1 MKLALLVF
9 SIAGLLPTEGTP
21 PWPFQHINKESG
33 LSNSSITAVYMDSHD
48 YVWFG
53 SWDGLNRY
61 DGSSIKIYK
70 PDAFA
75 KNSISNNVIRKFL
88 EDKND
93 NLWVITHRGIN
104 RYDRDEDQFNRYFDE
119 PEDLPFTE
127 YNLHAVLGPDSSVWI
142 SLRGKG
148 ISRFNNASDQF
159 ETVHIGGV
167 EQEWLQNVLDIGSA
181 SGLLYLLGAD
191 GNLVC
196 SLNGKVLFTRQ
207 LGSKPI
213 GYHQF
218 VTIGNK
224 YFVVTSSD
232 NDQLL
237 LYNLTA
243 IEASPLKLKLPNA
256 ISSVSETRN
265 RESLWLGTEL
275 GDVYKITIDHDLAN
289 IADMSEYFPQFAKA
303 QRKILTMTETSQDI
317 LWIGTDGD
325 GIYKFLARTKPFS
338 AVVAGNT
345 QRGDISNSIVR
356 SVFEDDDGTLYIGTR
371 GGGLNIVDG
380 SRKATRVINT
390 SRGLSNNTVLSINKD
405 KQKNIWIGVDGEGID
420 MMQHRTG
427 KIFHFPR
434 DFENKTDIAFN
445 FVYAI
450 CVDAFGDLW
459 LGTSGNGV
467 IQMKVIQTASGKYR
481 LERHNQ
487 ISHHASATTPVTIN
501 SNIVYSIVEETPN
514 ILWFGTR
521 GAGIYR
527 YNSLANR
534 IEEHFHTASAI
545 ENRLIDNDVLSLH
558 VSKNDELWVGTS
570 GGVSRVALSGRSF
583 NNAYY
588 TQRDGLPNNTVH
600 GILSDKENRIWLSTN
615 NGLVMFNPS
624 GKSFKSFD
632 VNDGLQNNEFTD
644 GAFYGSRLSG
654 DMFFGGINGLDVIHP
669 DRMDTTAYF
678 SKLVVNEFQVH
689 NMIVTAG
696 DSSAILEKH
705 VDATSQIVL
714 AHDQNFISFHFT
726 TLDYWNKQRTSYA
739 YFLENFDKAW
749 NYIGQQSVVNLT
761 NIPPGNYILHI
772 NYSNKN
778 NQWSTSPKT
787 INITVTP
794 PFWKSPWAYALYILL
809 LIGLQ
814 VSVVLIIR
822 QRAKVKRAVAMDKFK
837 MQQMQ
842 ELNDYK
848 LRFFTNIAHELRT
861 PLTLIFGPVVSLIRK
876 SGSLWE
882 KNLLKTIYNNSLR
895 LQKLID
901 ELIQFRKIESG
912 KEKLEIVEVDLIS
925 FTHEIVDSFQQYAA
939 ELDVNIEF
947 IPPGESLTG
956 WVDSRK
962 LEKVLINLISNAI
975 KYNTKD
981 GHVEVIINEKNGIA
995 ELIVRDTGI
1004 GIAEEMKDAIFESF
1018 FSNPARNNEPHSKS
1032 AGIGLSLTR
1041 SLVNM
1046 HKGTIDMKSEKGS
1059 GSTFIVCIPIGRE
1072 AYQEIETKTM
1082 LLSTNNLAEK
1092 ISQEFGL
1099 ISPSEETVHSGEAP
1113 AKEYTLLVVDDN
1125 MQIII
1130 LLQSI
1135 LSDKYKIVSATNGED
1150 ALRLLDE
1157 EKIDLVISDVLMAKM
1172 DGLTLCRQIKDNIHT
1187 SHIPVILLTAKAE
1200 IEDRIEGLQV
1210 GADSYIPKPFHPEHL
1225 FIRIERLIRNRE
1237 QVRTRFGNM
1246 AEVELDS
1253 MSTGI
1258 GEKDDAFFL
1267 KITRCIMDH
1276 LSEPEFSADIIAEE
1290 VGMSKTSLYKKVKA
1304 ITGLTPHGL
1313 VKQYRLKKAAD
1324 LLKNSNMSVSA
1335 VIYETGF
1342 NSRSYFYKSFNE
1354 VYHCHPKDFGGAKA
1368 G

>member
-1 MKLALLVF
+1 MKIAAILLTLW
-9 SIAGLLPTEGTP
+9 GLNPTEGTP
-21 PWPFQHINKESG
+21 PWPYQHISKESG
-33 LSNSSITAVYMDSHD
+33 LSNSAITAVYMDSHD

-75 KNSISNNVIRKFL
+75 KNSISNNVVRKFL

-93 NLWVITHRGIN
+93 NLWVVTHQGIN
-104 RYDRDEDQFNRYFDE
+104 RYDRDEDHFNRYFDE
-119 PEDLPFTE
+119 PENLPFSE
-127 YNLHAVLGPDSSVWI
+127 YSLHAVLGPDSNVWI
-142 SLRGKG
+142 TLRGQG
-148 ISRFNNASDQF
+148 ISRFNDTSNKF
-159 ETVHIGGV
+159 EPVRVEGV
-167 EQEWLQNVLDIGSA
+167 EDEWLKNVLDIGSA

-196 SLNGKVLFTRQ
+196 TLNGKVIFTRQ
-207 LGSKPI
+207 LGEKRI

-224 YFVVTSSD
+224 YYVVTSSGD
-232 NDQLL
+232 GQLS
-237 LYNLTA
+237 LYSLTA
-243 IEASPLKLKLPNA
+243 IETSPLEGKLPNA
-256 ISSVSETRN
+256 ISSVSETRDHS
-265 RESLWLGTEL
+265 SLWLGTEL
-275 GDVYKITIDHDLAN
+275 GDIYKLTIKDDKAVVV
-289 IADMSEYFPQFAKA
+289 DMSEYFPQFAKA
-303 QRKILTMTETSQDI
+303 QRKILTMTETSQEI

-356 SVFEDDDGTLYIGTR
+356 SIYEDEDGTLYIGTR
-371 GGGLNIVDG
+371 GGGLNIVDA

-405 KQKNIWIGVDGEGID
+405 KHKNIWIGVDGEGID

-434 DFENKTDIAFN
+434 DFENKVDIAFN
-445 FVYAI
+445 YVYAI
-450 CVDAFGDLW
+450 CIDAFGDVW

-467 IQMKVIQTASGKYR
+467 IQMKIVQTPRGTYR
-481 LERHNQ
+481 LEHHSQ
-487 ISHHASATTPVTIN
+487 ITHYASATTTGVTIN

-527 YNSLANR
+527 YNSLANK
-534 IEEHFHTASAI
+534 IEEHFHTGSAI
-545 ENRLIDNDVLSLH
+545 ENRLVDNDVLSLH

-570 GGVSRVALSGRSF
+570 GGVSRLPLSGRPF
-583 NNAYY
+583 NNVYY

-600 GILSDKENRIWLSTN
+600 GILSDKDNRIWFSTN

-644 GAFYGSRLSG
+644 GAFCASKLSG
-654 DMFFGGINGLDVIHP
+654 DLFFGGINGLDVIHP

-696 DSSAILEKH
+696 DSSGILKKH
-705 VDATSQIVL
+705 VDATSEIVL
-714 AHDQNFISFHFT
+714 THDQNFISFHFT
-726 TLDYWNKQRTSYA
+726 TLDYWNKQRTGYA
-739 YFLENFDKAW
+739 YFLENFDKSW

-778 NQWSTSPKT
+778 NQWSNAPKT

-794 PFWKSPWAYALYILL
+794 PFWKSPWAYGLYAIL

-814 VSVVLIIR
+814 VGVVLVIR
-822 QRAKVKRAVAMDKFK
+822 RRAKVKRALAMDKFK
-837 MQQMQ
+837 IQQMQ
-842 ELNDYK
+842 ELSDYK
-848 LRFFTNIAHELRT
+848 LRFFTNVAHEFRT

-876 SGSLWE
+876 STSLWE
-882 KNLLKTIYNNSLR
+882 KNQLKTIYNNSLR

-912 KEKLEIVEVDLIS
+912 KEKLEIVEVELVS
-925 FTHEIVDSFQQYAA
+925 FTHEIVESFHQYAA

-947 IPPGESLTG
+947 IPPGESLAG

-981 GHVEVIINEKNGIA
+981 GHVEVILKDNDGIA
-995 ELIVRDTGI
+995 EFIIRDTGV
-1004 GIAEEMKDAIFESF
+1004 GISEEMKDAIFESF
-1018 FSNPARNNEPHSKS
+1018 FSNPGQDNEPNSKS

-1041 SLVNM
+1041 SLVHM
-1046 HKGTIDMKSEKGS
+1046 HKGTIEMKSKKGS
-1059 GSTFIVCIPIGRE
+1059 GSTFIVYIPISRD
-1072 AYQEIETKTM
+1072 AYEEVETKTM

-1099 ISPSEETVHSGEAP
+1099 ISPSEEAVHSEP
-1113 AKEYTLLVVDDN
+1113 PTKEYTLLVVDDN
-1125 MQIII
+1125 AQIII

-1157 EKIDLVISDVLMAKM
+1157 DKIDLVISDVLMPKM
-1172 DGLTLCRQIKDNIHT
+1172 DGLTLCRLIKDNIQT

-1237 QVRTRFGNM
+1237 QVRTRFGNI

-1253 MSTGI
+1253 ISTGI

-1267 KITRCIMDH
+1267 KITKCIMDH

>member
-1 MKLALLVF
+1 MIFALV
-9 SIAGLLPTEGTP
+9 GLIPTEGTP
-21 PWPFQHINKESG
+21 PWPFQHISKESG
-33 LSNSSITAVYMDSHD
+33 LSNSAITAVYMDSHD

-93 NLWVITHRGIN
+93 NLWVVTHQGIN
-104 RYDRDEDQFNRYFDE
+104 RYDRDEDQFNRYFDD
-119 PEDLPFTE
+119 PENIPFSE
-127 YNLHAVLGPDSSVWI
+127 YSLHAVLGPDSNVWI
-142 SLRGKG
+142 SLRGQG
-148 ISRFNNASDQF
+148 ISRFNDTTGKF
-159 ETVHIGGV
+159 ETVAINGI
-167 EQEWLQNVLDIGSA
+167 EEEWLKNVLDIGSH
-181 SGLLYLLGAD
+181 SGLMYLLGAD

-196 SLNGKVLFTRQ
+196 SLNGKVIFTRQ
-207 LGSKPI
+207 LGAKHVS
-213 GYHQF
+213 YHQF
-218 VTIGNK
+218 VTLDNK
-224 YFVVTSSD
+224 YYVVTSSGD
-232 NDQLL
+232 GKLL
-237 LYNLTA
+237 LFNLTA
-243 IEASPLKLKLPNA
+243 IETNPLEVKLPNA

-265 RESLWLGTEL
+265 NESLWVGTEL
-275 GDVYKITIDHDLAN
+275 GDIYKLTIDNDHAN
-289 IADMSEYFPQFAKA
+289 ADNMSEYFPQFAKA
-303 QRKILTMTETSQDI
+303 QRKILTMTETSQEI

-345 QRGDISNSIVR
+345 QHGDISNSIVR

-371 GGGLNIVDG
+371 GGGLNIVDA
-380 SRKATRVINT
+380 SRKATKVINT

-405 KQKNIWIGVDGEGID
+405 KQKNIWIGIDGEGID
-420 MMQHRTG
+420 MIQHRTG
-427 KIFHFPR
+427 RIFHFPR
-434 DFENKTDIAFN
+434 DFENKTDIGFN

-467 IQMKVIQTASGKYR
+467 LHMKVVETPGGKYR
-481 LERHNQ
+481 LEHYNQ
-487 ISHHASATTPVTIN
+487 ISHNPSGTMPVTIN

-534 IEEHFHTASAI
+534 VEEHFHTGSAI
-545 ENRLIDNDVLSLH
+545 ENRLVDNDVLSLH
-558 VSKNDELWVGTS
+558 VTKNDELWVGTS
-570 GGVSRVALSGRSF
+570 GGVSRLALSGRPF
-583 NNAYY
+583 NNTYY

-600 GILSDKENRIWLSTN
+600 GILSDKEGRIWFSTN
-615 NGLVMFNPS
+615 NGLVMFNPF

-654 DMFFGGINGLDVIHP
+654 DLFFGGINGLDVIHP
-669 DRMDTTAYF
+669 DRVDTTAFF

-696 DSSAILEKH
+696 DSSKILKNH
-705 VDATSQIVL
+705 VDATSEIVL

-739 YFLENFDKAW
+739 YFLENFDKSW
-749 NYIGQQSVVNLT
+749 NYIGQQSFVNLT
-761 NIPPGNYILHI
+761 NIPPGNYVLHI

-778 NQWSTSPKT
+778 NEWSTSPKT

-794 PFWKSPWAYALYILL
+794 PFWKSPWAYGFYVLL
-809 LIGLQ
+809 LVGLQ
-814 VSVVLIIR
+814 VGVVLIIR

-837 MQQMQ
+837 IQQMQ

-848 LRFFTNIAHELRT
+848 LRFFTNVAHEFRT

-876 SGSLWE
+876 SSSLWE
-882 KNLLKTIYNNSLR
+882 KNQLKTIYNNSLR

-912 KEKLEIVEVDLIS
+912 KEKLEIVEVDLVS

-947 IPPGESLTG
+947 MPSCESLTG

-981 GHVEVIINEKNGIA
+981 GHVEVILNEKNDTA
-995 ELIVRDTGI
+995 EFIVRDTGI

-1018 FSNPARNNEPHSKS
+1018 FSNPVHNNESNSKS

-1041 SLVNM
+1041 SLVHI
-1046 HKGTIDMKSEKGS
+1046 HKGTIDMKSSKGN
-1059 GSTFIVCIPIGRE
+1059 GSTFIVTIPISRDVYE
-1072 AYQEIETKTM
+1072 QTETKTV
-1082 LLSTNNLAEK
+1082 LLSANNLAEK

-1099 ISPSEETVHSGEAP
+1099 ISPSEETIHLNEVP

-1125 MQIII
+1125 AQIII

-1135 LSDKYKIVSATNGED
+1135 LSDKYKIVSATNGEE
-1150 ALRLLDE
+1150 ALRLLEE
-1157 EKIDLVISDVLMAKM
+1157 EKIDLVVSDVLMPKM
-1172 DGLTLCRQIKDNIHT
+1172 DGLTLCRHIKDNIQT

-1237 QVRTRFGNM
+1237 QVRTRFGNI

-1267 KITRCIMDH
+1267 KITKCIMDH
-1276 LSEPEFSADIIAEE
+1276 LSETEFSADTIAEE

-1313 VKQYRLKKAAD
+1313 IKQYRLKKAAD